1 MKPKKNLAKRCG
13 LFTCAFLLI
22 LSMTACGSGK
32 DKEQEKEEVQTE
44 ETVTPET
51 EEKTDEEK
59 TEEPEGAGSYELTED
74 GKFTSIQGML
84 DSDLMSEQL
93 ESQMASLEDSGMS
106 CELAADGEALVYNF
120 TIEDADMAA
129 AMTKDVLD
137 SQMEALSSTFE
148 NIASVLPSMVDGLE
162 NPSIIVRYLNP
173 DGEEITSMEYF
184 ASETE

>member
-13 LFTCAFLLI
+13 LFVCAFLLI
-22 LSMTACGSGK
+22 LSMTACGSR
-32 DKEQEKEEVQTE
+32 DDEKEQEEVQTE
-44 ETVTPET
+44 EVTPKAE
-51 EEKTDEEK
+51 EEKTDEEE
-59 TEEPEGAGSYELTED
+59 TEEPEDAGSYELTEE
-74 GKFTSIQGML
+74 GKFASIQGML

-106 CELAADGEALVYNF
+106 CELSADGEALVYNF

-137 SQMEALSSTFE
+137 SQMESLSSTFE
-148 NIASVLPSMVDGLE
+148 SIASVLPSMVDGLE

-184 ASETE
+184 ASEAE

>member
-1 MKPKKNLAKRCG
+1 MKPRKNLAKRCG
-13 LFTCAFLLI
+13 LFACAFLLI

-32 DKEQEKEEVQTE
+32 EKEQNKDKEEVQTE
-44 ETVTPET
+44 EVITPE
-51 EEKTDEEK
+51 EETEK
-59 TEEPEGAGSYELTED
+59 TEETESGGLNEN
-74 GKFTSIQGML
+74 GKFSSIQDML

-93 ESQMASLEDSGMS
+93 KSQMASLEDSGMS

-120 TIEDADMAA
+120 TIEDANMAA

-137 SQMEALSSTFE
+137 SQMESLSSTFE
-148 NIASVLPSMVDGLE
+148 SIASVLPSMVDGLE

-184 ASETE
+184 ASEAE